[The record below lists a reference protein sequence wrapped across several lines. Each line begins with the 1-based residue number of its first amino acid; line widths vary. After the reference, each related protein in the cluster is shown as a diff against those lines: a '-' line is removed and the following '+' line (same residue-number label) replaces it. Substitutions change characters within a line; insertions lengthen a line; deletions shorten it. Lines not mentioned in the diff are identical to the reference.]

1 MAYSLTRPPGDA
13 SFYWLTFALAA
24 VWTTGSLLSGPL
36 HLGRT
41 TWRATA
47 QRPVII
53 GVSMGLLLGAI
64 FLAGGLAVRSIPA
77 IAEPITRVLEYTNYG
92 PPALIV
98 VIALVNAVAEEL
110 FFRGALYT
118 ALGRCYPVVIS
129 TLLYAAATLAT
140 GNPML
145 AFAGVI
151 LGSACGLQRRATGG
165 VLAPILT
172 HVVWG
177 RSWCL
182 GCRRSSASDSSRRQR
197 GTVPDA
203 NLTASGFSG
212 SFPWFPE
219 GTMRVSRSVGR
230 SRRLAAV
237 IGVGVG
243 LSAGCGI
250 AAADAGDSEPK
261 GDSAGSAA
269 ARHHRG
275 PDAVTAAV
283 NAFPDARLGGGYAI
297 GAGCH

>member
-1 MAYSLTRPPGDA
+1 MRIDHLRAVATNEALPDEESPAVVRRRRLVVCVVLVAGAALMAYSLTRPPGDA

-24 VWTTGSLLSGPL
+24 VWTAGSLLSGPL

-177 RSWCL
+177 PIMVL
-182 GCRRSSASDSSRRQR
+182 GL
-197 GTVPDA
+197 PPI
-203 NLTASGFSG
+203 F
-212 SFPWFPE
+212 
-219 GTMRVSRSVGR
+219 
-230 SRRLAAV
+230 
-237 IGVGVG
+237 G
-243 LSAGCGI
+243 L
-250 AAADAGDSEPK
+250 
-261 GDSAGSAA
+261 
-269 ARHHRG
+269 
-275 PDAVTAAV
+275 
-283 NAFPDARLGGGYAI
+283 
-297 GAGCH
+297 